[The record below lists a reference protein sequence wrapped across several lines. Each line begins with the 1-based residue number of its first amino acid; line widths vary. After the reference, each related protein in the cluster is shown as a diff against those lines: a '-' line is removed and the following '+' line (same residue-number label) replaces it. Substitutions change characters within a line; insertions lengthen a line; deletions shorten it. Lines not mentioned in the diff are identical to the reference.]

1 MAPSP
6 ATVDRLRRIRSH
18 SEALI
23 APLEPEDLVLQGM
36 ADASPPKWHLAHTTW
51 FFDTFVLQPHRPGWS
66 PAPDPWQHLFNSYY
80 EAVGSRHPRPQR
92 GLLSRPPLRE
102 IVDWRH
108 RVDAAL
114 EELLDADPE
123 PAVAGLIE
131 LGLQHE
137 QQHQELLLMD
147 LLDGFSRNPL
157 LPVYSPDAPEPP
169 LVAGSPGWHD
179 LPGGLVEIGH
189 DPAVAATAAG
199 AGFAFDN
206 EGPRHRVWLE
216 PYRLADRLVTNGEI
230 EAFMADGG
238 YRRPEFWMADGW
250 TLVQQQGWTAPL
262 HWRPEGLE
270 FGLRGLQPRRAEAPV
285 RHLSWYEADAYARW
299 AGARLPT
306 EAEWEEALHCRPDL
320 GQAFGAVWQWTAS
333 SYRPY
338 PGFLPAAGAVGE
350 YNGKFMSSQMVLRGS
365 SVFTPAGHGRITY
378 RNFFGPACR
387 WLVGGLRLASDG

>member
-51 FFDTFVLQPHRPGWS
+51 FFDTFVLRPHRDGWT
-66 PAPDPWQHLFNSYY
+66 PAPDLWQHLFNSYY

-92 GLLSRPPLRE
+92 GLLTRPPLRE
-102 IVDWRH
+102 IMAWRR
-108 RVDAAL
+108 RVDQAL
-114 EELLDADPE
+114 EELLAIDPG
-123 PAVAGLIE
+123 PAVTALVE

-169 LVAGSPGWHD
+169 VAAGDGWHA

-189 DPAVAATAAG
+189 GTDD
-199 AGFAFDN
+199 GFAFDN

-216 PYRLADRLVTNGEI
+216 PYRLAGRLVTNAEM
-230 EAFMADGG
+230 EDFVAAGG

-250 TLVQQQGWTAPL
+250 AVVQHQGWTAPL
-262 HWRPEGLE
+262 HWHPDGME
-270 FGLRGLQPRRAEAPV
+270 FSLRGLRPRRPEAPV
-285 RHLSWYEADAYARW
+285 RHLSWYEADAVARW

-306 EAEWEEALHCRPDL
+306 EAEWEQALRCIPDL

-333 SYRPY
+333 PYRPY
-338 PGFLPAAGAVGE
+338 PGFAPAAGAVGE

-365 SVFTPAGHGRITY
+365 SVLTPADHGRITY
-378 RNFFGPACR
+378 RNFFAPACR
-387 WLVGGLRLASDG
+387 WLVGGLRLAADG